1 MKLLLMGLG
10 QVGTSLLNL
19 LLKENEFKIDDIFIL
34 DKDESVFDKFIKFG
48 GNRNNCIQLFITS
61 SNYLSIFDNV
71 QENDF
76 VVDLVNG
83 VDNLMLANEC
93 SKRNIHYL
101 STCDDCFDDK
111 FNCFTFQNHYDLY
124 KALHEDSKNR
134 ATSLVEFGMN
144 PGLVNVFTKK
154 ALVDI
159 VETDDGEYVAKNRTH
174 LQDLIAKDNF
184 NLLAKELGVTKFV
197 ETDIDITK
205 TNIKEDKNTVYST
218 WNVPDY
224 DIEIHEN
231 SIIKLGTEEKLSD
244 VLNTFNVSEDDIYY
258 LNKNNGTL
266 ILDKNS
272 LEMKSDTF
280 SILGKFSGHIV
291 SHEENFSLFDYY
303 TIRDSEGNIDYAPT
317 MYFLYKPCDLALNSV
332 IGHEENNLM
341 KLILK
346 SDMINGGEAVG
357 MVVFGKNF
365 TPRYVGN
372 YLDIKD
378 SFFETPTILQ
388 VSIGCLSA
396 IKYIKNHPR
405 QGLLFPEHANVN
417 EIIEYASK
425 YMKIDSIKLTEL

>member
-159 VETDDGEYVAKNRTH
+159 VETDDSEYVAKNRAH
-174 LQDLIAKDNF
+174 LQDLIAKDDF
-184 NLLAKELGVTKFV
+184 NLLAKELGVAKFV
-197 ETDIDITK
+197 ETDIDVTK

-280 SILGKFSGHIV
+280 SSRGKFSGHLV

-303 TIRDSEGNIDYAPT
+303 TIRDNEGNIDYAPT

-332 IGHEENNLM
+332 IEHEENNLM

-346 SDMINGGEAVG
+346 SDMISGGEAVG

-396 IKYIKNHPR
+396 IKYIKNHPQ